1 MPTIKPKM
9 NLVFSNERIK
19 KMLDMALDDR
29 CELNG
34 TNRSWEVEKILRATL
49 IPANE
54 EISLYVENLY
64 LGASTVEEEVSA
76 ALCDNAAGIYWR
88 AKYDDMRPLV
98 ELAAQQSHGS
108 ILDMSNESI
117 FHLRSAWGSV
127 CELLGQAK
135 ERDIQYKTDEEC
147 AREFLRML
155 DGDQGRIKARRFFD
169 IVLLNWEVLGDST
182 HTFRAL
188 SDVVDMA
195 DRWPNDAR
203 AREDFKACLWRIV
216 RARGGE

>member
-64 LGASTVEEEVSA
+64 LGASTVKEEVSA

-135 ERDIQYKTDEEC
+135 
-147 AREFLRML
+147 RE
-155 DGDQGRIKARRFFD
+155 IS
-169 IVLLNWEVLGDST
+169 ST
-182 HTFRAL
+182 RP
-188 SDVVDMA
+188 M
-195 DRWPNDAR
+195 RNAR
-203 AREDFKACLWRIV
+203 ASFCACLTGIKGASRQ
-216 RARGGE
+216 GGFSILFC